1 MELPNIPSNATLG
14 EWQSYIGELVKARG
28 WDRADDLEIFL
39 LLTEEVGELA
49 KAYRRHRALF
59 VEGHPGDEKTT
70 HRELAGELADVLSYL
85 LDLSQRLGVDLEQ
98 ALVEKEQHNR
108 GREWS

>member
-1 MELPNIPSNATLG
+1 MNLPDIPNGATIQQ
-14 EWQSYIGELVKARG
+14 WQAYMRDLVRARG
-28 WDRADDLEIFL
+28 WDKASDLEIFL

-59 VEGHPGDEKTT
+59 TEKQSQSDT
-70 HRELAGELADVLSYL
+70 RAELAGELADVLSYL
-85 LDLSQRLGVDLEQ
+85 LDIAQRLDVDLER
-98 ALVEKEQHNR
+98 ALIDKELHNR

>member
-1 MELPNIPSNATLG
+1 MNLPDIPDGATIKQ
-14 EWQSYIGELVKARG
+14 WQDYMAELVKARG
-28 WDRADDLEIFL
+28 WDKASDLEIFL

-59 VEGHPGDEKTT
+59 TEGPSDSDT
-70 HRELAGELADVLSYL
+70 RAELAGELADVMSYL
-85 LDLSQRLGVDLEQ
+85 LDIAQRLDIDLES
-98 ALVEKEQHNR
+98 ALVDKEHHNR

>member
-1 MELPNIPSNATLG
+1 MNLPEIPSDATIRQ
-14 EWQSYIGELVKARG
+14 WQAYMAELVKARG
-28 WDRADDLEIFL
+28 WDAASDLEIFL

-59 VEGHPGDEKTT
+59 AEGQPESDT
-70 HRELAGELADVLSYL
+70 RAELAGELADVLSYL
-85 LDLSQRLGVDLEQ
+85 LDIAQRLDVDLES
-98 ALVEKEQHNR
+98 ALIDKEHHNR